1 MKINSSRILLFT
13 ILNTVV
19 ITLVGFEYS
28 QKNISGNDHPNVI
41 VIMTDDL
48 GYVDLGFNGSIDI
61 PTSNVDRIAHQSVRF
76 TNGYTHNL

>member
-13 ILNTVV
+13 ILNTVI
-19 ITLVGFEYS
+19 ITLVGCEYS

-48 GYVDLGFNGSIDI
+48 GYVHLGFNGSIDI
-61 PTSNVDRIAHQSVRF
+61 PTSNIDHIGHQGIRF
-76 TNGYTHNL
+76 TNGYNHNL